1 MELQVVV
8 TSRVGD
14 DVDVDADA
22 DADVDSLQ
30 KQIKVVSRRIYSGL
44 QNHNLVQLGP
54 SSMWKYGRLMYDRLF
69 LQHLKLKF
77 VLLVSFTS

>member
-1 MELQVVV
+1 MRKQREIPVQGPPRVSVFLFDEALTMELQVVV

-14 DVDVDADA
+14 DVDADA
-22 DADVDSLQ
+22 DVEVDSLQ

-54 SSMWKYGRLMYDRLF
+54 SSM
-69 LQHLKLKF
+69 
-77 VLLVSFTS
+77 

>member
-1 MELQVVV
+1 MRKQREIPVQGPPRVSVFLFDEALTMELQVVV

-14 DVDVDADA
+14 DVDADA
-22 DADVDSLQ
+22 DVDVDSLQ

-54 SSMWKYGRLMYDRLF
+54 SSM
-69 LQHLKLKF
+69 
-77 VLLVSFTS
+77 